1 MRSVPLIDDL
11 DGAHAEPESQN
22 NQNDDEN
29 RAAAEEKGER
39 WGHGYAPWWL
49 KLPLIVLRGLRECH
63 VQTAKKRYNA
73 RAFTLEATNT
83 ENP

>member
-1 MRSVPLIDDL
+1 
-11 DGAHAEPESQN
+11 N

-29 RAAAEEKGER
+29 GAAAEEKGER

-63 VQTAKKRYNA
+63 VQTAKNAKMRGLSRWKRQT
-73 RAFTLEATNT
+73 RRT
-83 ENP
+83 P